1 MRLRSQT
8 PDFYSDACTEGTLH
22 ERLIAIVSKGMKHY
36 RMVEQ
41 CSDSFYGSQKRRAWE
56 WGFLTNLYLSYYL
69 TE

>member
-36 RMVEQ
+36 RDGGAV
-41 CSDSFYGSQKRRAWE
+41 F
-56 WGFLTNLYLSYYL
+56 GFVLWIAKETSLGMGVSNQSLSIL
-69 TE
+69 LFD